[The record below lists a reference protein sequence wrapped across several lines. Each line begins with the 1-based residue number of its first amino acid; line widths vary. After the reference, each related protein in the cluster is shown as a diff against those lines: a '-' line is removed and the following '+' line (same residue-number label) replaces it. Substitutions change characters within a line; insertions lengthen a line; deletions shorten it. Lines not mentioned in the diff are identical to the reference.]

1 MSEGLDIRQVH
12 VARLQQRAQMLSNR
26 INLAS
31 RLYTDMCRKEFPTSD
46 EQAVSYA
53 QQSIKFGSLFY
64 DIADHF
70 FAGNM
75 EETNANRFQ
84 S

>member
-1 MSEGLDIRQVH
+1 MNEGLDIRQVH

-53 QQSIKFGSLFY
+53 QQSIRFGSLFY
-64 DIADHF
+64 DIADQF

-75 EETNANRFQ
+75 EEPNANRLE

>member
-31 RLYTDMCRKEFPTSD
+31 RLYTDMCRKKFPTSD

-53 QQSIKFGSLFY
+53 QQSIRFGSLFY
-64 DIADHF
+64 DIADQF

-75 EETNANRFQ
+75 EEPNANRLQ

>member
-1 MSEGLDIRQVH
+1 MNEGLDIRQVH
-12 VARLQQRAQMLSNR
+12 VARLQQRAQMLTNR

-31 RLYTDMCRKEFPTSD
+31 RLYTDKCRKEFPTSD

-53 QQSIKFGSLFY
+53 QECIKFGSLFY
-64 DIADHF
+64 DIADQF

-75 EETNANRFQ
+75 GDTNANRLE